1 MYDRQKVKRALLLAF
16 AKREFSNENI
26 ENLLNDLEN
35 KWTWEWN
42 EISSQKIWDDI
53 LVALKELDP
62 VVYIRFASVYKS
74 FNSVQD
80 FKKFIDW

>member
-35 KWTWEWN
+35 KWT
-42 EISSQKIWDDI
+42 
-53 LVALKELDP
+53 
-62 VVYIRFASVYKS
+62 
-74 FNSVQD
+74 
-80 FKKFIDW
+80 